1 MQSPKKSRDQDDIV
15 GHNHRQLTPIE
26 ACYPSEKQGKV
37 HHVNKEKQ
45 AKYLTR
51 RTAIQEGKEQ
61 KDKEEDL
68 QVGVQRHR
76 GKTKRDFHGRT
87 GRNQDNNAKEEHV
100 DETKDNKEARDEN
113 A

>member
-1 MQSPKKSRDQDDIV
+1 MKEEKEEQLERQDRALEGQQGGKGRMQSPMQSRDQDDIV
-15 GHNHRQLTPIE
+15 GHNQRQLTPIE
-26 ACYPSEKQGKV
+26 ACYPSEKWGKV

-76 GKTKRDFHGRT
+76 GKT
-87 GRNQDNNAKEEHV
+87 
-100 DETKDNKEARDEN
+100 
-113 A
+113 